1 MTNKDRAYAVRTLL
15 SVLGS
20 AHCALIGKSVVERM
34 TRNKHGPT
42 RPVRWAPDVVRRI
55 MTSMQRLGKAQ
66 WEPLCRALRLRIAQA
81 SSTDV
86 INGLD
91 REGSLKSLTQL
102 AELDRRTV
110 MAVFRELAGGE
121 PFCIDTL
128 REVSMEALRRYL
140 KKVLL
145 EVRVLLLCSFN

>member
-20 AHCALIGKSVVERM
+20 AHCS
-34 TRNKHGPT
+34 
-42 RPVRWAPDVVRRI
+42 
-55 MTSMQRLGKAQ
+55 
-66 WEPLCRALRLRIAQA
+66 
-81 SSTDV
+81 
-86 INGLD
+86 
-91 REGSLKSLTQL
+91 SLTQL
-102 AELDRRTV
+102 AESDRRTV
-110 MAVFRELAGGE
+110 MAIFRELAGGE